1 MHFVGPDQFHGFEKR
16 LTTDIY
22 PSSFAWTPDWTRGAY
37 PNPGSSVEQLHA
49 AGKCTW
55 SMQLDYDEE
64 VTFRALESLRD
75 FSRRPAN
82 EAFFLCASYTHPHD
96 PFIINDPWWS
106 IYDSATVDLPTV
118 PARRIEDLHPYNQWL
133 QIHHRVPE
141 FPPDEASIRNAR
153 RAYYGMVS
161 YFDHQVGLLVNE
173 LDRLGL
179 RDDTVIVVTSDH
191 GEMLGEHGMWFK
203 RTFYDPSVRVPLLIS
218 GGPVS
223 DVGARPRHTVSLVDL
238 FPTFLD
244 LAGLKD
250 REDIEASLPGHSL
263 IPLTNGSPTNNRHC
277 EAIIEY
283 FSEGV
288 CQPMRSVVRDGLK
301 FVYVH
306 EEENLLFDLLKD
318 PLETVNR
325 VRCPEYAKDV
335 ASLKSRVF
343 DGWDP
348 TATRERVVTSQQR
361 RHWIREI
368 FGSGASESWDVKPTF
383 DSAAQYV
390 RGYDAQETSKLRR
403 FPPFQL

>member
-1 MHFVGPDQFHGFEKR
+1 MADQLAANAVGAYGNTLVQTPNLDALARDGVLFQSAYCNCPICGPSRASLCTGQLVSEVGAYDNGCDFPASTPTFMHHLRRAGYETRLAGKMHFVGPDQFHGFEKR

-161 YFDHQVGLLVNE
+161 Y
-173 LDRLGL
+173 
-179 RDDTVIVVTSDH
+179 
-191 GEMLGEHGMWFK
+191 
-203 RTFYDPSVRVPLLIS
+203 Y
-218 GGPVS
+218 
-223 DVGARPRHTVSLVDL
+223 
-238 FPTFLD
+238 
-244 LAGLKD
+244 
-250 REDIEASLPGHSL
+250 
-263 IPLTNGSPTNNRHC
+263 
-277 EAIIEY
+277 
-283 FSEGV
+283 
-288 CQPMRSVVRDGLK
+288 
-301 FVYVH
+301 
-306 EEENLLFDLLKD
+306 
-318 PLETVNR
+318 
-325 VRCPEYAKDV
+325 
-335 ASLKSRVF
+335 
-343 DGWDP
+343 
-348 TATRERVVTSQQR
+348 
-361 RHWIREI
+361 
-368 FGSGASESWDVKPTF
+368 
-383 DSAAQYV
+383 
-390 RGYDAQETSKLRR
+390 
-403 FPPFQL
+403 